1 MGSQNARNRKA
12 GQGTN
17 LTGLREK
24 TSELAPDV
32 SRALWKKLVD
42 GSPYG
47 LLSQGSE
54 FCVRAASQERF
65 YVPA

>member
-1 MGSQNARNRKA
+1 MKYQNARNKKA

-24 TSELAPDV
+24 TSEQAPDV

-42 GSPYG
+42 GSPNG
-47 LLSQGSE
+47 VLSQGSE
-54 FCVRAASQERF
+54 FCV
-65 YVPA
+65 

>member
-1 MGSQNARNRKA
+1 MGFKTVVRMKCLNARNKKA

-24 TSELAPDV
+24 TSEQAPDV

-42 GSPYG
+42 GSPNG
-47 LLSQGSE
+47 VLSQGSE
-54 FCVRAASQERF
+54 FCV
-65 YVPA
+65 